1 MPPGS
6 HQRKLRGKSRGKG
19 YRFGYRGVLRQ
30 SGRMDVSAQAQ
41 GNTHNINP
49 NRLLNN
55 IGAGEPI
62 QRVIPNELASLSL
75 GSAIL

>member
-1 MPPGS
+1 MGS
-6 HQRKLRGKSRGKG
+6 PVEG

-30 SGRMDVSAQAQ
+30 SRRMDVSAQAR
-41 GNTHNINP
+41 GNTHNINT

-55 IGAGEPI
+55 IGAGDRI

-75 GSAIL
+75 ESAIL